1 MKEGKDDV
9 DKKPTGKN
17 NWLLLPNRANN
28 SPLCR
33 VRLLRLLRQSI
44 KLLLLLQDDLHGLR
58 LNKARMILLVS
69 LVIQVPQN
77 QELYV

>member
-9 DKKPTGKN
+9 DKKPTGKK
-17 NWLLLPNRANN
+17 NWLLLLNRANN